1 MRAPSLSGTRYGQ
14 DTTTKAKNVEI
25 ADMVATIRSVFPA
38 IELRDIVGSQISN
51 LIILRITR
59 MPISIQM
66 ADATR
71 TSLPACVV
79 ASTET

>member
-25 ADMVATIRSVFPA
+25 ADMVATIRSVFP
-38 IELRDIVGSQISN
+38 IELRDIVDSQISN